1 MTRARLTR
9 IFLWIA
15 ILSWGIGLGAKVFDL
30 VVLAP
35 AWGASPP
42 SSLALYPYGR
52 HWPINPGNFFQ
63 PLSAIILLASLAALT
78 AGWKTAADYRRWLL
92 FPVLAFAVIWI
103 LTPTVFW
110 PIINDLY
117 AVASGKVVRSE
128 ADLAQLVRRWFL
140 LDSIRVA
147 LILIGFVSSV
157 RAISIPFAHR
167 HQPDRLQQPDDG
179 RIYLSQ

>member
-9 IFLWIA
+9 ICLWAA
-15 ILSWGIGLGAKVFDL
+15 ILSWGIGLGAKIFDL
-30 VVLAP
+30 MVLAP

-63 PLSAIILLASLAALT
+63 PLSAIILLASLAALI
-78 AGWKTAADYRRWLL
+78 AGWKTAAEYRRWLL
-92 FPVLAFAVIWI
+92 LPIVAFAVIWI

-117 AVASGKVVRSE
+117 AVASGKVIRSD
-128 ADLAQLVRRWFL
+128 ADLVQLVRRWFL

-157 RAISIPFAHR
+157 HAISIPFA
-167 HQPDRLQQPDDG
+167 DREKRDHLQ
-179 RIYLSQ
+179 